1 MVSPATFLI
10 RRLCGVALVV
20 LGITLVTFVTLHLF
34 PADPARLLAGPG
46 ADDAQVQAIRRDL
59 GLDRPL
65 PVQYARYLRDLLRG
79 NLGRSI
85 QTGQPVAD
93 DLTKRLPATLE
104 LAMVT
109 MVVYVGLSIP
119 LGILAAVTHGRW
131 PDLLIR
137 LVAVGGLAV
146 PAFWLGFLL
155 QLVLYRELGWLRQ
168 AVGRIAPDLSPPPFL
183 TGFYLIDAPLAGN
196 WAVLGSAAV
205 QLVMP
210 VTCLVLSRLGVGV
223 KLTRTSMLE
232 VIGSDYVRTARA
244 KGLAERA
251 VLVRHALQNALMPV
265 VTAFGVQLGY
275 LLGGT
280 LVVEVVFGWPGIGQ
294 YAIGSIT
301 AVDFPAIMSVTVV
314 ISVFFVLAN
323 LVVDVLYLYLDPR
336 LRGA

>member
-1 MVSPATFLI
+1 MAFLI
-10 RRLCGVALVV
+10 RRLAGAVPVI
-20 LGITLVTFVTLHLF
+20 LGITLVTFATLHLF

-46 ADDAQVQAIRRDL
+46 ADDAQIEAIRADL

-65 PVQYARYLRDLLRG
+65 PVQYARYVRDLATG

-93 DLTKRLPATLE
+93 DLLRRLPATLE
-104 LAMVT
+104 LALVT
-109 MVVYVGLSIP
+109 MVAYVALSLP
-119 LGILAAVTHGRW
+119 LGVLAAVTRGRW
-131 PDLLIR
+131 PDLLVR
-137 LVAVGGLAV
+137 LVSVGGLAV

-155 QLVLYRELGWLRQ
+155 QLALYRELGWFRQ
-168 AVGRIAPDLSPPPFL
+168 AVGRIDPAIPPPGFV
-183 TGFYLIDAPLAGN
+183 TGFYLIDAALAGDLP
-196 WAVLGSAAV
+196 ALRSATV

-223 KLTRTSMLE
+223 KLTRTSVLE

-244 KGLAERA
+244 KGLAEA
-251 VLVRHALQNALMPV
+251 VVLARHTLRNALMPV
-265 VTAFGVQLGY
+265 VTAFGIQLGY

-323 LVVDVLYLYLDPR
+323 LAVDVLYLYLDPR

>member
-1 MVSPATFLI
+1 MVFVI
-10 RRLCGVALVV
+10 RRVLSVVAVV
-20 LGITLVTFVTLHLF
+20 FGITLVTFVTLHLF

-59 GLDRPL
+59 GLDQPL
-65 PVQYARYLRDLLRG
+65 PVQYLRYLRDLVSG
-79 NLGRSI
+79 NFGRST
-85 QTGQPVAD
+85 QTGQPVAR
-93 DLTKRLPATLE
+93 DLLVRLPATLE
-104 LAMVT
+104 LAFVT
-109 MVVYVGLSIP
+109 MVVYVGLSVP
-119 LGILAAVTHGRW
+119 LGVLAAVTRGRW

-137 LVAVGGLAV
+137 LIAVGGLAV

-155 QLVLYRELGWLRQ
+155 QLVLYRELGWFQQ
-168 AVGRIAPDLSPPPFL
+168 AVGRLAPSLAPPPFV
-183 TGFYLIDAPLAGN
+183 TGFYLIDAPHAGDLR
-196 WAVLGSAAV
+196 AFRSAAV

-210 VTCLVLSRLGVGV
+210 VACLVLSRLGVGV
-223 KLTRTSMLE
+223 KLTRTSMLQ

-244 KGLAERA
+244 KGLAEGA
-251 VLVRHALQNALMPV
+251 VVARHALRNALMPV
-265 VTAFGVQLGY
+265 VTAFGIQLGY

-323 LVVDVLYLYLDPR
+323 LAVDLLYLSLDPR
-336 LRGA
+336 LRDA

>member
-1 MVSPATFLI
+1 VSLTTFLV
-10 RRLCGVALVV
+10 RRLGGVALVT

-46 ADDAQVQAIRRDL
+46 ADEGQIRAIRQDL

-65 PVQYARYLRDLLRG
+65 PVQYARYLRDLAHG

-93 DLTKRLPATLE
+93 DLVKRLPATLE
-104 LAMVT
+104 LAAVT
-109 MVVYVGLSIP
+109 MLVYIGLAVP
-119 LGILAAVTHGRW
+119 LGILAAVTRGRW

-146 PAFWLGFLL
+146 PPFWLGFLL
-155 QLVLYRELGWLRQ
+155 QLVLYRELGWLQQ
-168 AVGRIAPDLSPPPFL
+168 AVGRIAPSLAPPPFV
-183 TGFYLIDAPLAGN
+183 TGFYLVDAPLAGD
-196 WAVLGSAAV
+196 WSVLRSAAV
-205 QLVMP
+205 QLIMP
-210 VTCLVLSRLGVGV
+210 VACLVLSRLGVGV

-251 VLVRHALQNALMPV
+251 VLARHALRNALMPV

-336 LRGA
+336 LRSA

>member
-1 MVSPATFLI
+1 MMVLI
-10 RRLCGVALVV
+10 RRVATTVPVV

-46 ADDAQVQAIRRDL
+46 ADEAQVQAIQREL

-65 PVQYARYLRDLLRG
+65 PVQYVRYLGDLVTG
-79 NLGRSI
+79 HLGRSI

-93 DLTKRLPATLE
+93 DLLRRLPATLE
-104 LAMVT
+104 LALVT
-109 MVVYVGLSIP
+109 MIVYVALSLP
-119 LGILAAVTHGRW
+119 LGVLAAITRGRW
-131 PDLLIR
+131 PDVLIR

-155 QLVLYRELGWLRQ
+155 QLVLYRELGWFRQ
-168 AVGRIAPDLSPPPFL
+168 AVGRLAPSLAPPPFV
-183 TGFYLIDAPLAGN
+183 TGFYLVDAL
-196 WAVLGSAAV
+196 LGGDLPALRSATA

-232 VIGSDYVRTARA
+232 IIGADYIRTARA
-244 KGLAERA
+244 KGLGERA
-251 VLVRHALQNALMPV
+251 VLARHALRNALMPV
-265 VTAFGVQLGY
+265 VTAFGIQLGY

-323 LVVDVLYLYLDPR
+323 LLVDLLYAYLDPR
-336 LRGA
+336 LRGT

>member
-1 MVSPATFLI
+1 MMVLI
-10 RRLCGVALVV
+10 RRVATTVPVV

-46 ADDAQVQAIRRDL
+46 ADEAQVRAIRREL

-65 PVQYARYLRDLLRG
+65 PVQYVRYLGDLVTG
-79 NLGRSI
+79 HLGRSI

-93 DLTKRLPATLE
+93 DLLRRLPATLE
-104 LAMVT
+104 LALVT
-109 MVVYVGLSIP
+109 MVVYIALSLP
-119 LGILAAVTHGRW
+119 LGVLAAITRGRW

-155 QLVLYRELGWLRQ
+155 QLVLYRELGWFRQ
-168 AVGRIAPDLSPPPFL
+168 AVGRLAPSLAPPPFV
-183 TGFYLIDAPLAGN
+183 TGFYLVDAL
-196 WAVLGSAAV
+196 LGGDLPAFRSATV

-232 VIGSDYVRTARA
+232 IIGADYIRTARA
-244 KGLAERA
+244 KGLGERA
-251 VLVRHALQNALMPV
+251 VLARHALRNALMPV
-265 VTAFGVQLGY
+265 VTAFGIQLGY

-323 LVVDVLYLYLDPR
+323 LLVDLLYVYLDPR
-336 LRGA
+336 LRGT